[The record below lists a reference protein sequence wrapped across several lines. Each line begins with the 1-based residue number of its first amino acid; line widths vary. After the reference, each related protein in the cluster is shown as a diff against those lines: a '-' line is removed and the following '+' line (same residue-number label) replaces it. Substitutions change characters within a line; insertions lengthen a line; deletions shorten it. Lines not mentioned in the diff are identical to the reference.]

1 MTKTALTKYDKA
13 TLDTANIRND
23 TFVERLFLTW
33 VYKVVAKGRKGTIV
47 QVTSAQVASRAFLSI
62 L

>member
-13 TLDTANIRND
+13 TLDAANIRND

-33 VYKVVAKGRKGTIV
+33 VYAVVGRGRKGTIV
-47 QVTSAQVASRAFLSI
+47 QVTSAQVPFRPLLLI
-62 L
+62 